1 MGALAVVTI
10 MGTASAQTSPILSAV
25 EVRKLV
31 VSAEPAD
38 HTRLA
43 EHFSALAARY
53 DAEVRRHNAMA
64 ASFASNPSRN
74 LGTGMS
80 AHCKRLATL
89 NTETAA
95 TLRELAGHH
104 KTLAAG
110 VPSTVPRD
118 AARFQAGAGAPEPT
132 EAELKALAAK
142 AATPADH
149 GALQEYFLTLA
160 KRYTAEA
167 SEHAAI
173 AQSYRGTRIAQAA
186 AHCERIEA
194 NAREAAKEAT
204 AAAAMHAQL
213 AGVAR

>member
-1 MGALAVVTI
+1 MKPHRIAR
-10 MGTASAQTSPILSAV
+10 ILTG
-25 EVRKLV
+25 LV
-31 VSAEPAD
+31 
-38 HTRLA
+38 
-43 EHFSALAARY
+43 LAALPGAAPA
-53 DAEVRRHNAMA
+53 AEL
-64 ASFASNPSRN
+64 P
-74 LGTGMS
+74 
-80 AHCKRLATL
+80 
-89 NTETAA
+89 
-95 TLRELAGHH
+95 GHYF
-104 KTLAAG
+104 KLM
-110 VPSTVPRD
+110 
-118 AARFQAGAGAPEPT
+118 

-149 GALQEYFLTLA
+149 RALQEYFLTLA

-186 AHCERIEA
+186 AHCERIVA